1 MLRTLGPFDWSWP
14 AKIKR
19 LQVQNLFHL
28 GFVAQHASL
37 VFILGTG
44 LRNRH
49 LMKALGHAAC
59 LRAHPVL
66 FTGAIDIVNALAC
79 AQAGAS
85 IKRTLEN
92 LFRLLELA
100 AGSGHSLHCL
110 APSTSRRPIDTA

>member
-1 MLRTLGPFDWSWP
+1 MLRTHGPFDWSWP
-14 AKIKR
+14 TKIKR

-28 GFVAQHASL
+28 GFAAQHAKL
-37 VFILGTG
+37 AFILGTG
-44 LRNRH
+44 LGKRH

-79 AQAGAS
+79 AQASAG

-100 AGSGHSLHCL
+100 AGSGHSHHCL